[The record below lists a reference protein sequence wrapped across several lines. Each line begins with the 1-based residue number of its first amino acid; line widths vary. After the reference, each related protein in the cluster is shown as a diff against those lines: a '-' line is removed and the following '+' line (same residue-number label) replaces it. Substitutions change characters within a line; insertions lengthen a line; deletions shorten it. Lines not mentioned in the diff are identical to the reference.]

1 MDILAFKAVLIWDTL
16 TFGVYKAYG
25 YFDSSFN
32 IKPTGTAFFQSG
44 PQKKTNTSLLV
55 IVIMHVVLRP
65 SFAGA
70 IASKE
75 EPALETEH
83 KPLFIHMQENFDEA
97 CHAKT
102 VNQLLFSATLFCD

>member
-16 TFGVYKAYG
+16 TFSVYKAYG
-25 YFDSSFN
+25 YFDSGFN
-32 IKPTGTAFFQSG
+32 IKPTGTAFFSPSLGNIQSG

-97 CHAKT
+97 
-102 VNQLLFSATLFCD
+102 

>member
-1 MDILAFKAVLIWDTL
+1 MDILAFKAVLIWNTL
-16 TFGVYKAYG
+16 ELLVYTKLMAILILHG
-25 YFDSSFN
+25 FN
-32 IKPTGTAFFQSG
+32 IKPTGTAFFSPSLGNIQSG

-102 VNQLLFSATLFCD
+102 VN

>member
-1 MDILAFKAVLIWDTL
+1 
-16 TFGVYKAYG
+16 
-25 YFDSSFN
+25 
-32 IKPTGTAFFQSG
+32 
-44 PQKKTNTSLLV
+44 
-55 IVIMHVVLRP
+55 MHVVLRP

-97 CHAKT
+97 CHYNTRTNSNNRNTRAYHYNIRNYHINSIELKAAELY
-102 VNQLLFSATLFCD
+102 VLQISV

>member
-1 MDILAFKAVLIWDTL
+1 MQYSEWST
-16 TFGVYKAYG
+16 
-25 YFDSSFN
+25 
-32 IKPTGTAFFQSG
+32 
-44 PQKKTNTSLLV
+44 KKTNTSLLV

-83 KPLFIHMQENFDEA
+83 KPLFIQMQENFDEA

-102 VNQLLFSATLFCD
+102 VNKPTFIPSNFILRLTGDKLVHEPLIFMTKHYICLSSHNFTTRLVGGN